1 MIVCPNCSARQLDGT
16 IFCAECGAGLIDAG
30 PPESTRQLDVGAI
43 ESHDPLPAS
52 GPLPMSDS
60 QLAHM
65 VTLVVVSSRRRIE
78 VDLSDEVLIGRADPT
93 RGIIPDIDLGPFGGY
108 DAGVSRRHAILS
120 YRDGAYR
127 IEDLGSANGTFVNG
141 RQIEPMRATPLQHG
155 DEIMCGTLLLRLEIR
170 NPQR

>member
-1 MIVCPNCSARQLDGT
+1 M
-16 IFCAECGAGLIDAG
+16 IDAG